1 MEIVPAIIGK
11 NIKEIEDR
19 VTKVLGEVKW
29 IQIDVMDGI
38 FTPQKSWPY
47 TEGAIS
53 DLAKIDAIRSDEQ
66 KIEIH
71 LMVQDPE
78 KVISEFVEY
87 GADRIVFH
95 YEATKNYSEIINF
108 LENEEVEVAVSIMM
122 STPISA
128 IDELIG
134 EIDSVQFMSIDNI
147 GSYGQPFNELVLDRI
162 KDTKEK
168 YPGLSISVDGGVSL
182 ENAKSLIDAGAEDL
196 IIGSAIFGKDNPKS
210 EILKFKELESTP
222 VK

>member
-11 NIKEIEDR
+11 NIKEVEDK
-19 VTKVLGEVKW
+19 VTKVLGSVKW

-38 FTPQKSWPY
+38 FSPTKSWPY

-53 DLAKIDAIRSDEQ
+53 DLSKIDAIRNDDQ
-66 KIEIH
+66 KIEVH
-71 LMVQDPE
+71 LMVKDPE
-78 KVISEFVEY
+78 KVIPQFVEY

-95 YEATKNYSEIINF
+95 YEATKNSSEIIKF
-108 LENEEVEVAVSIMM
+108 LENEEVEVAVSLMM

-134 EIDSVQFMSIDNI
+134 EIDSVQFMSIDKI
-147 GSYGQPFNELVLDRI
+147 GSYGQPFDKKVFNRI

-182 ENAKSLIDAGAEDL
+182 QNAKELLDAGAEDL
-196 IIGSAIFGKDNPKS
+196 VIGSAIFDKSNP
-210 EILKFKELESTP
+210 EEEVFKFKNIM
-222 VK
+222 V